1 MMSDTSIL
9 LQGGTILSHNSD
21 DTITPLK
28 NTDLLIE
35 GNTITQIEPN
45 INPPASTRTIDCH
58 GKIITPGFIDTHH
71 HLWQTQLKGRFN
83 NDTLL
88 DYMPRG
94 NMACYVFTP
103 SDLYIGQLSGCLEAL
118 DAGTTTVVDHAH
130 GAYSAE
136 HATQAINATVDS
148 GLRCFYCYSYV
159 LRIDKW
165 DMEQCVPNQDI
176 MPEWA
181 TEQMWVNFPRSP

>member
-1 MMSDTSIL
+1 MSSPSTIL
-9 LQGGTILSHNSD
+9 LRGGTLLIHSAD
-21 DTITPLK
+21 DSITPLPS
-28 NTDLLIE
+28 TDLLIT
-35 GNTITQIEPN
+35 GNTITQIAPS
-45 INPPASTRTIDCH
+45 ITPPPSTLIIPCA

-71 HLWQTQLKGRFN
+71 HLWQTQLKGRFS

-94 NMACYVFTP
+94 NMASYAFTP
-103 SDLYIGQLSGCLEAL
+103 EDLYLGQLAGCLEAI

-136 HATQAINATVDS
+136 HASQAINATVDS

-165 DMEQCVPNQDI
+165 DMEECVPNQDI
-176 MPEWA
+176 MPDWA
-181 TEQMWVNFPRSP
+181 TEQM